1 MDDSM
6 KSNLQ
11 LGLLVL
17 IAVTVIYGTF
27 IKEDSLPRRSAPA
40 TAAAAASKQPSTSPI
55 AAPQNQLDFQQPAA
69 QTPEPAK
76 PLGPP
81 TSVAFAEMSHDF
93 GAIKQDTENEKIFMF
108 TNTGDNPLIIENAR
122 GSCGCTVPEWPRE
135 PIAPGATGEI
145 RVVYKPGKQKGKQA
159 KTVTITANTE
169 PRDTRLTISAEV
181 AEEGA

>member
-17 IAVTVIYGTF
+17 IAATVVYGTF
-27 IKEDSLPRRSAPA
+27 IKEDSLPVRRTAPA
-40 TAAAAASKQPSTSPI
+40 STAAAKQPNTSSI
-55 AAPQNQLDFQQPAA
+55 TTPQQQLNFEQPAQ
-69 QTPEPAK
+69 QTTQPAK

-81 TSVAFAEMSHDF
+81 TSVKFAEMAHDF
-93 GAIKQDTENEKIFMF
+93 GAIEQDSENEKIFTF
-108 TNTGDNPLIIENAR
+108 TNTGKNPLIIDNAR

-135 PIAPGATGEI
+135 PIAPGETGEI

-181 AEEGA
+181 AEAGV